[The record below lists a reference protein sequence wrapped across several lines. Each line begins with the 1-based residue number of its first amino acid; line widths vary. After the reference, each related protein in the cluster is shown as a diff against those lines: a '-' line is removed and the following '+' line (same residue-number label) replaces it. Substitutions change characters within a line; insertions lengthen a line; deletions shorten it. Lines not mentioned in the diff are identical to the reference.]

1 MQKVPGRTSRD
12 RCFPKCQAFV
22 DLHAF
27 CHIDN
32 LFSKVFVQPQEKGK
46 TKRKPQRSPP
56 QSPQGHRGLSEAASE
71 PPAPGRS
78 SPELINVPSSPGPL
92 LAGRPFACGPRTVA
106 LFQRRIRGGSSQG
119 NKCPG
124 SHGGGVR
131 LGRQRPRQPSGAA
144 GPLRRAEALWAH
156 RVMCVGTRHPA
167 ARLGLQTGRVPEE
180 LFWQMTESKEGVV
193 GTFDS

>member
-1 MQKVPGRTSRD
+1 MQKVPGRASRD

-56 QSPQGHRGLSEAASE
+56 QSPQGHRGPSEAASE
-71 PPAPGRS
+71 PAAPGRS

-106 LFQRRIRGGSSQG
+106 LFQRRIG
-119 NKCPG
+119 
-124 SHGGGVR
+124 
-131 LGRQRPRQPSGAA
+131 GAA
-144 GPLRRAEALWAH
+144 ARGTSARGRTAGVFVSDASALGSLPEQQGRSEERRLCGLIVSRVWDPDTLQPASAFRRAVCL
-156 RVMCVGTRHPA
+156 RSC
-167 ARLGLQTGRVPEE
+167 
-180 LFWQMTESKEGVV
+180 SDK
-193 GTFDS
+193 

>member
-1 MQKVPGRTSRD
+1 MQKVPGRASRD

-22 DLHAF
+22 HLHAF

-56 QSPQGHRGLSEAASE
+56 SQSPQGHRGLSEAASE
-71 PPAPGRS
+71 PAAPGRS

-106 LFQRRIRGGSSQG
+106 LFQRRIRGGQQPGEQVPGVARRGCSSRTPAPSAAFRSSRAAQKSG
-119 NKCPG
+119 G
-124 SHGGGVR
+124 S
-131 LGRQRPRQPSGAA
+131 
-144 GPLRRAEALWAH
+144 
-156 RVMCVGTRHPA
+156 VG
-167 ARLGLQTGRVPEE
+167 
-180 LFWQMTESKEGVV
+180 
-193 GTFDS
+193 

>member
-1 MQKVPGRTSRD
+1 MLFATSTIFFRRCLCNPRRKV
-12 RCFPKCQAFV
+12 
-22 DLHAF
+22 
-27 CHIDN
+27 
-32 LFSKVFVQPQEKGK
+32 
-46 TKRKPQRSPP
+46 KRNENRREAPP

-71 PPAPGRS
+71 PAAPGRS

-156 RVMCVGTRHPA
+156 RVTCVGPRHPA
-167 ARLGLQTGRVPEE
+167 TRLGLQTGRVPEE